1 MGLFRRDSKP
11 APGSEG
17 EDVVVVVDRAVDPH
31 LVMFH
36 DPHSQEAEQ
45 FRALR
50 NQIVAMNRERAP
62 RSLVLA
68 SAVAGE
74 GKSITTLNLGMAL
87 GELRDT
93 RVIAIDADMRRPSL
107 EGLLGLDR
115 RRGLAD
121 VLSGRYAPDRA
132 IQRTP
137 FANLSLI
144 GAGATPNNPAE
155 LVAADR
161 SAVLIHALK
170 ENFNYVLID
179 APPVLDLTDATVLA
193 HAVDGVL
200 LVVRLEYTPR
210 RDVER
215 AIELLR
221 NVGANLLGTFLVGAR
236 ADRRRAGY
244 YGSYLASEGT

>member
-1 MGLFRRDSKP
+1 MGIFRRAENPTPDS
-11 APGSEG
+11 GESE
-17 EDVVVVVDRAVDPH
+17 VVVVVEHAVDPH

-36 DPHSQEAEQ
+36 DPHSREAEQ
-45 FRALR
+45 YRGLR

-62 RSLVLA
+62 RSLVLT
-68 SAVAGE
+68 SAMAGE

-93 RVIAIDADMRRPSL
+93 RVVALDADLRRPSL

-137 FANLSLI
+137 IPNLSLI
-144 GAGATPNNPAE
+144 GAGATPANPAE

-161 SAVLIHALK
+161 ASVLIHALK

-215 AIELLR
+215 AVELLR

-244 YGSYLASEGT
+244 YGSYLAGDSA

>member
-1 MGLFRRDSKP
+1 MGLFRREAEPP
-11 APGSEG
+11 AEPEG
-17 EDVVVVVDRAVDPH
+17 QEVVVVVDQAVDPH

-45 FRALR
+45 YRGLR

-62 RSLVLA
+62 RSLVLT
-68 SAVAGE
+68 SAMAGE

-93 RVIAIDADMRRPSL
+93 RVVALDADLRRPSL

-137 FANLSLI
+137 HANLSLI
-144 GAGATPNNPAE
+144 GAGATPSNPAE

-161 SAVLIHALK
+161 ASVLIHALK

-215 AIELLR
+215 AIEMIR
-221 NVGANLLGTFLVGAR
+221 NVGANLLGIFLVGAR
-236 ADRRRAGY
+236 SDRRRTGY
-244 YGSYLASEGT
+244 HSSYLAGRGA